1 MNPTSSDLRLDAL
14 LDRISRRHFLRNSA
28 LAAGAMATT
37 SIAFSPDLSAQSANS
52 IRTLV
57 YVFLRGAM
65 DGLSLV
71 VPTGSGADAVQY
83 RSRRIA
89 TRMAMDDST
98 PARRPLVLNGGQPFG
113 LHPAATGLRDL
124 FNRAQSPLAI
134 IHGVG
139 HLDPATYNRSH
150 FDAQEQVELGT
161 PGLQALSHGWLSRHL
176 VGTTRLPGAI
186 FNAVAAASMP
196 PHSLRGWPETVSV
209 TGGSG
214 TSGFHPD
221 PSGSYATTHLRA
233 LRTLYAGTGDL
244 DIAAQSALDAVNV
257 ISGTNFAAY
266 VPAGGAVY
274 PNTGVAN
281 NLKLI
286 ATLVRA
292 QIGLNVA
299 TVDVGGW
306 DTHNGQGVPT
316 SSYDPYGN
324 TVESLSNGL
333 GAFYQDLAG
342 TGVANFAQR
351 TSIIVMSEFGR
362 RLRMNGSGG
371 TDHGYGNMMMVLG
384 GSVNGGQVYGRQ
396 AFAGLA
402 GEALFEGE
410 DVRVTVDFR
419 QVLSEALIRRAAN
432 NRLGYIFPGY
442 AGYTPLGIFQGSDLP
457 PDYSASFDRIFAG
470 NFEAA

>member
-83 RSRRIA
+83 RSRRSA

-306 DTHNGQGVPT
+306 DTHNNQGVFDNGGFFT
-316 SSYDPYGN
+316 LARD
-324 TVESLSNGL
+324 LSAAL
-333 GAFYQDLAG
+333 SAFHQDMEGAGFHQR
-342 TGVANFAQR
+342 VA
-351 TSIIVMSEFGR
+351 IVVQTEFGR
-362 RLRMNGSGG
+362 QVTENASAG
-371 TDHGYGNMMMVLG
+371 TDHGLAAPMLVLG
-384 GSVNGGQVYGRQ
+384 GKVKGGWYGQ
-396 AFAGLA
+396 FPSLA
-402 GEALFEGE
+402 PSNTPGDA
-410 DVRVTVDFR
+410 VKPMVDFR
-419 QVLSEALIRRAAN
+419 QVLATAADKLVGNSDPEALFHTASSP
-432 NRLGYIFPGY
+432 F
-442 AGYTPLGIFQGSDLP
+442 T
-457 PDYSASFDRIFAG
+457 YSPMGFW
-470 NFEAA
+470 NP

>member
-1 MNPTSSDLRLDAL
+1 MNTKDHTLRLDAL
-14 LDRISRRHFLRNSA
+14 LDHLSRRHFLRNSA

-37 SIAFSPDLSAQSANS
+37 SIAFSPTLAAQSAGD

-83 RSRRIA
+83 RSRRNS
-89 TRMAMDDST
+89 TRMSMDDSNA
-98 PARRPLVLNGGQPFG
+98 ARRPLVLNGGQPFG

-134 IHGVG
+134 INGVG

-161 PGLQALSHGWLSRHL
+161 PGLQSLSHGWLSRHL
-176 VGTTRLPGAI
+176 ASTTHLPGAI

-196 PHSLRGWPETVSV
+196 PHSLRGWPETVSI
-209 TGGSG
+209 TGGG

-221 PSGSYATTHLRA
+221 PAHTYSTTHLRG
-233 LRTLYAGTGDL
+233 LRALYAGSGEL
-244 DIAAQSALDAVNV
+244 DIAAQSALDAVDL
-257 ISGTNFAAY
+257 ISGTDFNAY

-306 DTHNGQGVPT
+306 DTHNNQGVFDNGGF
-316 SSYDPYGN
+316 YNLARD
-324 TVESLSNGL
+324 LSAAL
-333 GAFYQDLAG
+333 SAFYQDMEGAG
-342 TGVANFAQR
+342 FHQRVA
-351 TSIIVMSEFGR
+351 IVVQTEFGR
-362 RLRMNGSGG
+362 QVTENASAG
-371 TDHGYGNMMMVLG
+371 TDHGLAYPMLVLG
-384 GSVNGGQVYGRQ
+384 GKVKGGWYGQ
-396 AFAGLA
+396 FPSLA
-402 GEALFEGE
+402 PANTPGDA
-410 DVRVTVDFR
+410 VKPMVDFR
-419 QVLSEALIRRAAN
+419 QVLATAADKLIGN
-432 NRLGYIFPGY
+432 SDPE
-442 AGYTPLGIFQGSDLP
+442 GIFHSAASP
-457 PDYSASFDRIFAG
+457 FSYSPMGFW
-470 NFEAA
+470 NP